1 MDFSEMVVAEEIDEI
16 LRRAAMRMQ
25 QQTIH
30 IQELQAG
37 PERSSAQDQLRQA
50 HAMCGKLQVYRA
62 RFGDRREPFQHDRN
76 AGN

>member
-1 MDFSEMVVAEEIDEI
+1 MDFSERVVAEEIDEI

-50 HAMCGKLQVYRA
+50 HAMCCKLQVYRA
-62 RFGDRREPFQHDRN
+62 RFGDRREPVQHDRN